1 MRNVCRMTLGERIF
15 VMVKSVFGKYLSA
28 FIAIILV
35 FFALL
40 LLIMMGVLNQYATS
54 MKEQSVVQTANSLAQ
69 YVKNEM
75 REKETREEQY
85 AVLNGGNIN
94 HLVGAI
100 DLALSGADDVT
111 IVLTDAKGALVATG
125 GENHARI
132 SRELVLS
139 DRMLYMLRYT
149 YPIGEISYF
158 QELFENVRVGYAVPV
173 LASDGSFAGAVVVL
187 SSSAEWSGLLD
198 MMTKTIIMG
207 SLWIMLAALIA
218 VYFISERVTAPL
230 KDMSRAVKDFAAGRF
245 DSRVIVHGDDE
256 IAQLGIAFNQMAS
269 SLQNLD
275 TVRNTFLSNVSHDL
289 RTPMTTIAGFIDSIR
304 DGIIP
309 YEKQGHYLDIVSSEV
324 HRLSRLVASLL
335 DLSRIQAGDRKFVIK
350 PFDICEM
357 ARQIL
362 ISSEQRLV
370 EKDLQVEF
378 LCDEDKMLVMAD
390 HDAIYQIL
398 YNLCDNAIKFSSEGG
413 TYRITI
419 TERTDIKNK
428 IQVSVYNSGQG
439 IAQSDIPFVFER
451 FYKGDKSR
459 GLDKKG
465 AGLGLYIAKTIIAA
479 HNEEI
484 WVTSEYG
491 KDCQFNFTLTKQMH
505 VPTILYKNDE
515 M

>member
-1 MRNVCRMTLGERIF
+1 MIR
-15 VMVKSVFGKYLSA
+15 SVFGKYLSA

-40 LLIMMGVLNQYATS
+40 LVIVMAVVNQHAIS
-54 MKEQSVVQTANSLAQ
+54 MKEQSVMQTANSLGQ
-69 YVKNEM
+69 YVKSEM
-75 REKETREEQY
+75 RELGDVSAEHTI
-85 AVLNGGNIN
+85 LSGSNIN
-94 HLVGAI
+94 HLVAAI
-100 DLALSGADDVT
+100 DLAIASSDDTTV
-111 IVLTDAKGALVATG
+111 VLTDAVGAVVATG
-125 GENHARI
+125 GENHAQI

-149 YPIGEISYF
+149 YPINEISYF
-158 QELFENVRVGYAVPV
+158 EELFENVRVGYAVPI
-173 LASDGSFAGAVVVL
+173 LTSNGFYAGAVVVI
-187 SSSAEWSGLLD
+187 SSHAEWPGLMD
-198 MMTKTIIMG
+198 VMTKTIIMA

-230 KDMSRAVKDFAAGRF
+230 KDMSHAAKDFAAGKF
-245 DSRVIVHGDDE
+245 DSRVVVHGDDE
-256 IAQLGIAFNQMAS
+256 IAELGIAFNQMAA

-275 TVRNTFLSNVSHDL
+275 TVRTTFLSNVSHDL
-289 RTPMTTIAGFIDSIR
+289 RTPMTTIAGFIDGIR
-304 DGIIP
+304 DGVIP
-309 YEKQGHYLDIVSSEV
+309 PERQGHYLTIVSNEV

-335 DLSRIQAGDRKFVIK
+335 DLSRIQAGERKFVIK

-362 ISSEQRLV
+362 ISCEQRLL
-370 EKDLQVEF
+370 EKNLQVEF
-378 LCDEDKMLVMAD
+378 WCDEDKMPVQAD

-398 YNLCDNAIKFSSEGG
+398 YNLCDNAIKFSTDGG
-413 TYRITI
+413 IYRITI

-439 IAQSDIPFVFER
+439 IAADDIPFVFER

-465 AGLGLYIAKTIIAA
+465 AGLGLYIAKTIITA

-491 KDCQFNFTLTKQMH
+491 KDCQFNFTLAKH
-505 VPTILYKNDE
+505 VPNILHKNE
-515 M
+515 E

>member
-1 MRNVCRMTLGERIF
+1 MI
-15 VMVKSVFGKYLSA
+15 KSVFGKYLSA

-40 LLIMMGVLNQYATS
+40 LMIVMSIINQYATS
-54 MKEQSVVQTANSLAQ
+54 LKEQSVIQTANSLGQ

-75 REKETREEQY
+75 REQENTEDEV
-85 AVLNGGNIN
+85 AVFHAGNIN
-94 HLVGAI
+94 HLVAAI
-100 DLALSGADDVT
+100 NLAITGADDVT
-111 IVLTDAKGALVATG
+111 VVLTDSNGAVIATG
-125 GENHARI
+125 GENHAQI
-132 SRELVLS
+132 SRELRLT
-139 DRMLYMLRYT
+139 DQMLYMLRYT
-149 YPIGEISYF
+149 YPISDIEYF
-158 QELFENVRVGYAVPV
+158 EALFDNVRVGYAVPITTSTGV
-173 LASDGSFAGAVVVL
+173 YVGAVVVL
-187 SSSAEWSGLLD
+187 SSSAEWAGLMD
-198 MMTKTIIMG
+198 VMTKTIIMA

-230 KDMSRAVKDFAAGRF
+230 KDMSHAAKDFASGKF
-245 DSRVIVHGDDE
+245 ESRVVVHGDDE
-256 IAQLGIAFNQMAS
+256 IAELGIAFNQMAT

-289 RTPMTTIAGFIDSIR
+289 RTPMTTIAGFIDGIR
-304 DGIIP
+304 EGIIP
-309 YEKQGHYLDIVSSEV
+309 YDKQDYYLDIVSSEV

-335 DLSRIQAGDRKFVIK
+335 DLSRIQAGDRKFVLK

-357 ARQIL
+357 ARQII
-362 ISSEQRLV
+362 ISCEQRLT

-378 LCDEDKMLVMAD
+378 LCDEDKMSVLAD

-398 YNLCDNAIKFSSEGG
+398 YNLCDNAIKFSKEGG
-413 TYRITI
+413 QYRITI

-439 IAQSDIPFVFER
+439 IAADDIPFVFER

-465 AGLGLYIAKTIIAA
+465 AGLGLYIAKTIITA
-479 HNEEI
+479 HNEDI

-491 KDCQFNFTLTKQMH
+491 KDCQFNFTLAKY
-505 VPTILYKNDE
+505 VSTILHKGDE
-515 M
+515 